1 MGRPALIADDE
12 LLARLGRVFR
22 DVGYEG
28 ASLSI
33 LSEATGLKRP
43 SLYHRFPGGKAQ
55 MAAEVIDAAEAWLD
69 ANALAVLRS
78 DAPPHERI
86 AVMVER
92 LAEFYEDGE
101 RACLLNM
108 LSAPLGT
115 TGAFASRVRRT
126 FEAWIDALAGAV
138 AAAGVPGDDSRERA
152 TRAVAL
158 IQGSLVVSRGLGS
171 TAPFRSALA
180 ALEGEL
186 LAADR

>member
-78 DAPPHERI
+78 DAPPRERI

-115 TGAFASRVRRT
+115 TGRVR
-126 FEAWIDALAGAV
+126 LARPAH
-138 AAAGVPGDDSRERA
+138 
-152 TRAVAL
+152 
-158 IQGSLVVSRGLGS
+158 IRGLDRRPRRRRGGRPGFQGTTPAS
-171 TAPFRSALA
+171 AQHAPWR
-180 ALEGEL
+180 
-186 LAADR
+186 